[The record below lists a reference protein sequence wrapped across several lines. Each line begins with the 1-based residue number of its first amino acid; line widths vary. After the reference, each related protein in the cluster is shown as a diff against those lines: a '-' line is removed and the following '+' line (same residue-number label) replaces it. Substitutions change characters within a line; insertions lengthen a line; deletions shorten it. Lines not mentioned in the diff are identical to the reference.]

1 MALILKVTKDKAA
14 LADSTGGNYLARS
27 GVYDV
32 TTKFVSLDQSAAGAV
47 SFNLNVDYN
56 GNSQTIY
63 GNTIQNTDGKVNEI
77 GMRLLNKLF
86 VIAGLEDG
94 AAIETDTEVHN
105 VGKDNKPQEFT
116 VIPALSDI
124 AIKIQVKE
132 VFTKYNNE
140 IRRSLEIYNFFD
152 ANGTSA
158 SELAAQEAGQ
168 TVVAGEQLSKIL
180 AKPATTEPTY
190 KANSGTREDAP
201 TEAEVKAWQEAKAAG
216 KSAPKPA
223 TTSKPKGSLFK

>member
-14 LADSTGGNYLARS
+14 LADSGGGNFLSRS

-32 TTKFVSLDQSAAGAV
+32 TTKFVSLEQSEKGAI

-77 GMRLLNKLF
+77 GMKLLNKLF

-94 AAIETDTEVHN
+94 AAIETDTETHN

-116 VIPALSDI
+116 VIPSLSDL
-124 AIKIQVKE
+124 AVKIQVKE
-132 VFTKYNNE
+132 VFSKYNGE
-140 IRRSLEIYNFFD
+140 IKRSLEIYNFFD
-152 ANGTSA
+152 ENGASA

-168 TVVAGEQLSKIL
+168 EVTLGDQLAKTL
-180 AKPATTEPTY
+180 AKPATTQPTY

-216 KSAPKPA
+216 KPAPKPA
-223 TTSKPKGSLFK
+223 TTTKPKGSLFK